1 MCRVLI
7 LEDDPFIALDLQAIV
22 EGEGHEVV
30 RVCSAA
36 GDAARQRDYDFA
48 LLDVDVA
55 DGTSY
60 GFASV
65 LAERRIPFAFV
76 SGSRRSDMPAHLRQA
91 AFVQKPFS
99 EGTIVGLLPANRRAA

>member
-36 GDAARQRDYDFA
+36 AEAARLRDYDFA

-60 GFASV
+60 GFATA
-65 LAERRIPFAFV
+65 LTKRRIPFAFV
-76 SGSRRSDMPAHLRQA
+76 SGSRHGDLPAHLRQA

-99 EGTIVGLLPANRRAA
+99 ERSIVGLLPANRRAA